1 MDPGVFD
8 KTAIVV
14 TDRLG
19 NNYTATELYKIA
31 VESGALKSQASA
43 SIDARFLDEAAK
55 LGLGDRFFKGGKKQL
70 VNIGGQLANAEDNL
84 WRLATITRALRDG
97 ETLEGAIRLGRRSLF
112 DFGAATPFERQYV
125 ARKIMFYNYFRNSV
139 LQSMR
144 TLLENPSRVLKQYRL
159 VKDVSSIMIGDQ
171 PASQLS
177 FYAPYDAGVAN
188 VVMKY
193 APKAGKEGQMTILP
207 NMPYADGMIL
217 TIGLLYEPLNTML
230 GQEDLVTGKRDFGTS
245 YIYEKASP
253 TSKIAIRAMASQPI
267 MEEVMTKKNQLSPTH
282 VAAAA
287 QLQDA
292 SGGSIPALDVM
303 VAQFNVKV
311 RDALPGE
318 ENNAYGGK
326 IYEMSPQDF
335 EDYKRVV
342 AAPLKMS
349 GAEREVTE
357 WPKIISKLFY
367 GPELGLSGKNDPAYS
382 DTIGLTSQYAVA
394 TPLELQTKA
403 IETSTQM
410 IEAQQKQKEIDAG
423 LRRPDEPKK
432 AGRIK

>member
-1 MDPGVFD
+1 
-8 KTAIVV
+8 
-14 TDRLG
+14 
-19 NNYTATELYKIA
+19 
-31 VESGALKSQASA
+31 
-43 SIDARFLDEAAK
+43 
-55 LGLGDRFFKGGKKQL
+55 
-70 VNIGGQLANAEDNL
+70 
-84 WRLATITRALRDG
+84 
-97 ETLEGAIRLGRRSLF
+97 
-112 DFGAATPFERQYV
+112 
-125 ARKIMFYNYFRNSV
+125 
-139 LQSMR
+139 
-144 TLLENPSRVLKQYRL
+144 
-159 VKDVSSIMIGDQ
+159 
-171 PASQLS
+171 
-177 FYAPYDAGVAN
+177 
-188 VVMKY
+188 
-193 APKAGKEGQMTILP
+193 
-207 NMPYADGMIL
+207 
-217 TIGLLYEPLNTML
+217 
-230 GQEDLVTGKRDFGTS
+230 
-245 YIYEKASP
+245 
-253 TSKIAIRAMASQPI
+253 
-267 MEEVMTKKNQLSPTH
+267 MTKKNQLSPTH

-342 AAPLKMS
+342 AAPIKMS

-394 TPLELQTKA
+394 TPEELQTKA